1 MSGDETKKGQ
11 ENVDGGVTLEG
22 EDQLKRQD
30 SPLKSN
36 E

>member
-11 ENVDGGVTLEG
+11 ENVDSGANLEKT
-22 EDQLKRQD
+22 DQLKRQD